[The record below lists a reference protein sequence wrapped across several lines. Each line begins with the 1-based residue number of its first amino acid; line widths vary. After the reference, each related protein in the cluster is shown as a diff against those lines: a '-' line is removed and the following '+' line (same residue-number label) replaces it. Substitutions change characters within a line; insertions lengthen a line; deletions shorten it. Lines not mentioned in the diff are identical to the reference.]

1 MDTSEIVRR
10 LTDRPVTPSRALK
23 VLHLLE
29 TPEQLAE
36 VLAALSDEH
45 RAIVEAELTPPLVT
59 RHFAMRR
66 R

>member
-1 MDTSEIVRR
+1 MDTPEIVRR
-10 LTDRPVTPSRALK
+10 LVDRPVTPIRALR

-29 TPEQLAE
+29 KPEQLAE
-36 VLAALSDEH
+36 LLAALSKKH
-45 RAIVEAELTPPLVT
+45 RAILKAELTPDLVT

>member
-1 MDTSEIVRR
+1 METPEIVRR
-10 LTDRPVTPSRALK
+10 LVERPVTPIRALRM
-23 VLHLLE
+23 LHLLE

-36 VLAALSDEH
+36 VLAALSKKH
-45 RAIVEAELTPPLVT
+45 RDIVKAELRPDLVT